1 MKYILLNETSIL
13 FKSSLK
19 IFFLEKLFR
28 KFCFCNFKNNNKYFQ
43 KLLKDNLNVF
53 LKACQQNFQLAQ
65 SNLFD
70 IIDLEDLN
78 KCNTNTN
85 NNINN
90 INKDLNDSTDET
102 TNQSNTQS
110 KEIE

>member
-1 MKYILLNETSIL
+1 M
-13 FKSSLK
+13 
-19 IFFLEKLFR
+19 
-28 KFCFCNFKNNNKYFQ
+28 
-43 KLLKDNLNVF
+43 F

-70 IIDLEDLN
+70 TIDLEDLN
-78 KCNTNTN
+78 KRRGNNNIIDSSQNNCNNNTN

-90 INKDLNDSTDET
+90 IKKDLNDSTDET
-102 TNQSNTQS
+102 TNHSNNQS

>member
-1 MKYILLNETSIL
+1 MFERKNKL
-13 FKSSLK
+13 SLK
-19 IFFLEKLFR
+19 FFHS
-28 KFCFCNFKNNNKYFQ
+28 NFNNIQ

-70 IIDLEDLN
+70 TIDLEDLN
-78 KCNTNTN
+78 KRRGN
-85 NNINN
+85 NSNINGSQNNCNSN
-90 INKDLNDSTDET
+90 IIKKDLNDSTDET
-102 TNQSNTQS
+102 TSHCNNQS